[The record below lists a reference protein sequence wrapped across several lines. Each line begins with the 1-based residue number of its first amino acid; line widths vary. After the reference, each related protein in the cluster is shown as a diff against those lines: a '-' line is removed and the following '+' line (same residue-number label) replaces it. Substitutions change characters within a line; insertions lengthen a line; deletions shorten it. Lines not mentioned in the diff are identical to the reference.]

1 MVTGLAGGANGG
13 AGGAEAHL
21 PLDSPR
27 NPSSI
32 FRRNKEEGRF
42 RKEEEE
48 DGKKKPPRFP
58 C

>member
-1 MVTGLAGGANGG
+1 
-13 AGGAEAHL
+13 
-21 PLDSPR
+21 LDSPR